1 MKTFIS
7 YLMCLFIIMNILP
20 KAAFSQSNSLFFNNS
35 WYGFTTGMYPNGQ
48 SPSQVRSADLD
59 NDGDSDIVVSQENF
73 SNGFVV
79 LKNQGNFLFSA
90 PVKYNS
96 AKASKDIVVTD
107 LNNDGKKDVALTNS
121 GTNFDGKTISVYFN
135 QGNGIFGSA
144 TNYTVGANPIG
155 IAAADFDN
163 DGDIDLAVANN
174 RAPGGSISILVNKGS
189 GVFAPAI
196 NFPAGQTPY
205 KITVAKINNDNLLD
219 IVVAN
224 EGEKMNILFNGG
236 SNNFFNR
243 VETVVQTV
251 VWGGDANANVEAAD
265 IDNDNDNDI
274 LYSSSLTWDGNTAQI
289 ALFRN
294 MGNGTFAAVQL
305 INLAVFT
312 GGAVDMDVA
321 DLNGDGWKDIVAAN
335 FSGRIGD
342 GYQVVL
348 NNGSGN
354 FLSAVAKPA
363 GQSTY
368 TLTTADI
375 NNDHKI
381 DVITCD
387 WYSLQVTIHKNN
399 GNAGFPIP
407 ALFNSNNATA
417 GSLDAA
423 DIDGDGDLD
432 VVSSASSIAAVGVT
446 ITVEK
451 NNGNGT
457 FTKGVAY
464 SIRGGG
470 VHAKF
475 RDLNG
480 DGNPDLL
487 FATAISS
494 PPYDFHTA
502 INNSDGTFG
511 PRQTWS
517 MNACGWNDIEAVD
530 LDNDGDLD
538 VVITEWLGCQNVSN
552 SARRI
557 FISKNNG
564 HGVFSVPLIKIVNPF
579 PGSIATGD
587 FNEDGKVDLVTGQSP
602 GIDLH
607 RGTGTGDLLPPV
619 SFPTQKA
626 PYTIIANDFNNDGHL
641 DVAACTEYNSEGMS
655 VLLGNGNGTFQPAQ
669 NYDGAYSPDLR
680 NESGITS
687 GDVDNDGDID
697 IMVGN
702 AASNDVSIYLN
713 KGNGTFIFKERA
725 GMYWGVAS
733 PIYADFTGDGKNDI
747 IATVCIPPS
756 GIGSRLALIKGN
768 VLNTRSLTS
777 NSIADNKNVKV
788 IVQPGNGMTVMNNP
802 FINYLDIRFA
812 KLPRGKINI
821 RLTDVAGRRI
831 VAQEFDVNYQSVI
844 RLNVGNKGIKSG
856 IYILTVD
863 VNGEKYSTSV
873 MRK

>member
-1 MKTFIS
+1 
-7 YLMCLFIIMNILP
+7 MNILP

-363 GQSTY
+363 G
-368 TLTTADI
+368 
-375 NNDHKI
+375 
-381 DVITCD
+381 
-387 WYSLQVTIHKNN
+387 
-399 GNAGFPIP
+399 
-407 ALFNSNNATA
+407 
-417 GSLDAA
+417 
-423 DIDGDGDLD
+423 
-432 VVSSASSIAAVGVT
+432 
-446 ITVEK
+446 
-451 NNGNGT
+451 
-457 FTKGVAY
+457 
-464 SIRGGG
+464 
-470 VHAKF
+470 
-475 RDLNG
+475 
-480 DGNPDLL
+480 
-487 FATAISS
+487 
-494 PPYDFHTA
+494 
-502 INNSDGTFG
+502 
-511 PRQTWS
+511 
-517 MNACGWNDIEAVD
+517 
-530 LDNDGDLD
+530 
-538 VVITEWLGCQNVSN
+538 
-552 SARRI
+552 
-557 FISKNNG
+557 
-564 HGVFSVPLIKIVNPF
+564 
-579 PGSIATGD
+579 
-587 FNEDGKVDLVTGQSP
+587 
-602 GIDLH
+602 
-607 RGTGTGDLLPPV
+607 
-619 SFPTQKA
+619 
-626 PYTIIANDFNNDGHL
+626 
-641 DVAACTEYNSEGMS
+641 
-655 VLLGNGNGTFQPAQ
+655 
-669 NYDGAYSPDLR
+669 
-680 NESGITS
+680 
-687 GDVDNDGDID
+687 
-697 IMVGN
+697 
-702 AASNDVSIYLN
+702 
-713 KGNGTFIFKERA
+713 
-725 GMYWGVAS
+725 
-733 PIYADFTGDGKNDI
+733 
-747 IATVCIPPS
+747 
-756 GIGSRLALIKGN
+756 
-768 VLNTRSLTS
+768 
-777 NSIADNKNVKV
+777 
-788 IVQPGNGMTVMNNP
+788 
-802 FINYLDIRFA
+802 
-812 KLPRGKINI
+812 
-821 RLTDVAGRRI
+821 
-831 VAQEFDVNYQSVI
+831 
-844 RLNVGNKGIKSG
+844 
-856 IYILTVD
+856 
-863 VNGEKYSTSV
+863 
-873 MRK
+873 

>member
-1 MKTFIS
+1 MKKITP
-7 YLMCLFIIMNILP
+7 LF
-20 KAAFSQSNSLFFNNS
+20 FSLIVCIFHNTVFAQFNNQVFFNNS
-35 WYGFTTGMYPNGQ
+35 WYGVATGVYGIGQ

-73 SNGFVV
+73 STGFVV
-79 LKNQGNFLFSA
+79 LKNQGNFLFFA

-96 AKASKDIVVTD
+96 SKASKDIVVAD
-107 LNNDGKKDVALTNS
+107 FNNDGKKDVALTNS
-121 GTNFDGKTISVYFN
+121 GVNFDGNTISVYFN
-135 QGNGIFGSA
+135 QGNAVFGSA
-144 TNYTVGANPIG
+144 TNYTVGTNPIG

-163 DGDIDLAVANN
+163 DGDMDIAVANN
-174 RAPGGSISILVNKGS
+174 KSTGGTISILINKGN
-189 GVFAPAI
+189 GTFKTAV
-196 NFPAGQTPY
+196 NFPSGETPY
-205 KITVAKINNDNLLD
+205 KITVAKINTDDLPD

-236 SNNFFNR
+236 SNNFSNKI
-243 VETVVQTV
+243 ETVVQAE
-251 VWGGDANANVEAAD
+251 VWGGDADANVEAAD
-265 IDNDNDNDI
+265 IDNDTDVDI
-274 LYSSSLTWDGNTAQI
+274 LYSSSFTWDGNEGQI
-289 ALFRN
+289 ALYRN
-294 MGNGTFAAVQL
+294 MGNGTFAPAQFISL
-305 INLAVFT
+305 NVFT
-312 GGAVDMDVA
+312 GGAVDMEVT
-321 DLNGDGWKDIVAAN
+321 DLNGDGWKDIVGAN
-335 FSGRIGD
+335 FSGRILD
-342 GYQVVL
+342 GYQIVL

-354 FLSAVAKPA
+354 FLPAVLKPA
-363 GQSTY
+363 GQSTF
-368 TLTTADI
+368 TLTTADV

-399 GNAGFPIP
+399 GNASFPIP
-407 ALFNSNNATA
+407 PLFNSNNATA

-446 ITVEK
+446 VTVEK

-464 SIRGGG
+464 SLRGGG

-480 DGNPDLL
+480 DGKPDLL

-502 INNSDGTFG
+502 INNGDGTFG

-517 MNACGWNDIEAVD
+517 MNACGWNDIETAD

-538 VVITEWLGCQNVSN
+538 VVLTEWLGCQNVST

-564 HGVFSVPLIKIVNPF
+564 HGVFSAPLIKIVNPF

-587 FNEDGKVDLVTGQSP
+587 FNEDGKIDLITGQSP

-619 SFPTQKA
+619 SFATQQA
-626 PYTIIANDFNNDGHL
+626 PYTIIANDFNNDGHP

-687 GDVDNDGDID
+687 GDVDNDGDLD

-702 AASNDVSIYLN
+702 AASNDVSIYIN
-713 KGNGTFIFKERA
+713 KGNGHFIFEERV

-747 IATVCIPPS
+747 IAIVGVPPS
-756 GIGSRLALIKGN
+756 GISSQLALIKGN
-768 VLNTRSLTS
+768 ILNTSLITEKGS
-777 NSIADNKNVKV
+777 KEYNIQKNLTRHDNKMSV
-788 IVQPGNGMTVMNNP
+788 INNP
-802 FINYLDIRFA
+802 FTNYIDVKFAQMQSGKISFLLRDIRGRVLAMQEINADNPSIIRFNVSN
-812 KLPRGKINI
+812 KL
-821 RLTDVAGRRI
+821 
-831 VAQEFDVNYQSVI
+831 
-844 RLNVGNKGIKSG
+844 IKSG
-856 IYILTVD
+856 IYILTAET
-863 VNGEKYSTSV
+863 NKNRYTASV
-873 MRK
+873 MRQ

>member
-1 MKTFIS
+1 MKTSAI
-7 YLMCLFIIMNILP
+7 YLSCIVIIMNCQP
-20 KAAFSQSNSLFFNNS
+20 KSAFSQSKSLFNNS
-35 WYGFTTGMYPNGQ
+35 WYGFATGMYPNGQ
-48 SPSQVRSADLD
+48 SPSQVKSADLD

-96 AKASKDIVVTD
+96 TKASKDIVVAD
-107 LNNDGKKDVALTNS
+107 FNNDGKKDVALTNS
-121 GTNFDGKTISVYFN
+121 GTNFDGKTISVYF
-135 QGNGIFGSA
+135 QGKAVFGSV
-144 TNYTVGANPIG
+144 TNYTVGTNPIG

-174 RAPGGSISILVNKGS
+174 RAQGGTISILVNKGNGS
-189 GVFAPAI
+189 FAAPV

-205 KITVAKINNDNLLD
+205 KITVAKINNDNLPD

-236 SNNFFNR
+236 NNNFSNR
-243 VETVVQTV
+243 VEKVVQSV

-294 MGNGTFAAVQL
+294 LGNGTFAAVQL

-321 DLNGDGWKDIVAAN
+321 DLNGDGWKDIVGAN

-399 GNAGFPIP
+399 GNAAFSIP
-407 ALFNSNNATA
+407 ALFNGNNATA

-446 ITVEK
+446 VTVEK

-480 DGNPDLL
+480 DGKPDLL

-502 INNSDGTFG
+502 INKGDGTFG

-530 LDNDGDLD
+530 LDNDSDLD
-538 VVITEWLGCQNVSN
+538 VVITEWLGCQNVSS
-552 SARRI
+552 SAQRI

-564 HGVFSVPLIKIVNPF
+564 HGVFSAPLIKIVNPF

-602 GIDLH
+602 GMDLH

-619 SFPTQKA
+619 SFATQKA

-655 VLLGNGNGTFQPAQ
+655 VLLGNGNGTFQPAH

-680 NESGITS
+680 NESGITA
-687 GDVDNDGDID
+687 GDIDDDGDID

-702 AASNDVSIYLN
+702 TASNDVSIYLN
-713 KGNGTFIFKERA
+713 KGNGTFIFRERA

-733 PIYADFTGDGKNDI
+733 PIYADFTGDGKKDI
-747 IATVCIPPS
+747 IATVGIPPS
-756 GIGSRLALIKGN
+756 GIQSQLALIEGN
-768 VLNTRSLTS
+768 VLNTHSFAGRS
-777 NSIADNKNVKV
+777 IKDKNNLKV
-788 IVQPGNGMTVMNNP
+788 ITQPGNGMILMNNP
-802 FINYLDIRFA
+802 FSNYIDIKFDKIPKGKILLQLSDLAGKRIAKAEYNEALNSIVRFDIR
-812 KLPRGKINI
+812 
-821 RLTDVAGRRI
+821 
-831 VAQEFDVNYQSVI
+831 S
-844 RLNVGNKGIKSG
+844 KGLSSG
-856 IYILTVD
+856 VYILACRQK
-863 VNGEKYSTSV
+863 EKYTL
-873 MRK
+873 